1 MPRENTKNST
11 LLLFLGGITSEEMF
25 RVALLCSFAFNIEQ
39 SSCGEENSILPKVSR
54 MTKESNTSSNPRIFN
69 VSQCFPAT
77 VCAMRKSYRISCVD
91 ENVGKTTWKIEL
103 QVWCRRT
110 FEAHISRLLL
120 KRTQT
125 HGAHHSIIIV
135 IIVSNTT
142 TTIRRR
148 TQLDVGGAAIVDE
161 FSILFSDQQN
171 KTRRF
176 SSLSPIVMRI
186 LRLDIDG
193 FRGATLTLRYSSYL
207 HSANLTYS
215 SQVF

>member
-125 HGAHHSIIIV
+125 HGHTTPSSSSSSSV
-135 IIVSNTT
+135 IQQQQFGEELNLTSVVRQSSTNF
-142 TTIRRR
+142 
-148 TQLDVGGAAIVDE
+148 Q
-161 FSILFSDQQN
+161 FSSPTN
-171 KTRRF
+171 KTRLGDF
-176 SSLSPIVMRI
+176 LLYHLLSCAFFVSTSTAFVE
-186 LRLDIDG
+186 RLWLCDIHHIC
-193 FRGATLTLRYSSYL
+193 TV
-207 HSANLTYS
+207 
-215 SQVF
+215 QI